1 MLKITVSIV
10 RFFNI
15 RLFLYLFSTSK
26 SPLFSSQMPAFN
38 VVNVCFC
45 DTKPI
50 VYEWKVAE

>member
-1 MLKITVSIV
+1 MLKITALIIS
-10 RFFNI
+10 FFNI

-38 VVNVCFC
+38 VVNVYFC
-45 DTKPI
+45 DAKPI

>member
-1 MLKITVSIV
+1 MLKTTASIA

-45 DTKPI
+45 DAKPI

>member
-1 MLKITVSIV
+1 MLKTMAWIV

-26 SPLFSSQMPAFN
+26 SPLFGSQMPAFN
-38 VVNVCFC
+38 VINACFC
-45 DTKPI
+45 DAKPI

>member
-15 RLFLYLFSTSK
+15 RLFLYLFSTLK
-26 SPLFSSQMPAFN
+26 SPLFGSQTPAFN

-45 DTKPI
+45 DAKSI
-50 VYEWKVAE
+50 VYGWKVAE

>member
-1 MLKITVSIV
+1 MLKITAWIV

-15 RLFLYLFSTSK
+15 RLFLYLLSTSK

-45 DTKPI
+45 DAKPI
-50 VYEWKVAE
+50 VYGWKVAE